1 MREEY
6 ASSYKEGRGSN
17 EEVCWEGMSD
27 LEEKEGEED
36 EEEVKEEEGEE

>member
-17 EEVCWEGMSD
+17 EEVCWEGRSD
-27 LEEKEGEED
+27 LEE
-36 EEEVKEEEGEE
+36 EEEVEEEEEGEE